1 MTLKQTIEAF
11 EALDSARASG
21 RTVVDLLAPYPA
33 ASVSVE
39 EVRGNKGKTDFVKI
53 IVAGMQGRLC
63 GGAARTLG
71 IIGRLGGIG
80 ARPGRIGLV
89 SDGDG
94 AVAAIAAALKIARM
108 HAQGDPLPGDVIVAT
123 HICPDAPT
131 RPHVPVEFMD
141 SPVSVEEMNAREV
154 APEMDAVL
162 AIDTTKGNRILN
174 HRGFAISPTVKEGW
188 ILRVA
193 DDLVRIMETTTG
205 RSAVTFPITMQ
216 DITPYGNGIHHLNSI
231 LQPAVA
237 TDAPVV
243 GVAISA
249 QTVVAG
255 SATGASH
262 EIDIAAAAKFAVAGK
277 TNGELAMFC
286 WAITSSE
293 EVSSSMLP
301 ERKREPSGETASTAE
316 APERFRLPRTLAEA
330 TSKLKTYREVAC
342 SCTPMMVFPSE
353 EACRRARLAC
363 AILEAERTGAAG
375 AGGAIA
381 TRVQVP
387 ATGST
392 VTRTS

>member
-108 HAQGDPLPGDVIVAT
+108 HAQGDPLPGDVIIAT

-131 RPHVPVEFMD
+131 RPHVPVEFID

-262 EIDIAAAAKFAVAGK
+262 EIDIAAAAKFAVEVAKELGRG
-277 TNGELAMFC
+277 TAEFYNVEELARLT
-286 WAITSSE
+286 ALYG
-293 EVSSSMLP
+293 SMRHLQARAP
-301 ERKREPSGETASTAE
+301 AE
-316 APERFRLPRTLAEA
+316 
-330 TSKLKTYREVAC
+330 
-342 SCTPMMVFPSE
+342 
-353 EACRRARLAC
+353 
-363 AILEAERTGAAG
+363 
-375 AGGAIA
+375 
-381 TRVQVP
+381 
-387 ATGST
+387 
-392 VTRTS
+392 